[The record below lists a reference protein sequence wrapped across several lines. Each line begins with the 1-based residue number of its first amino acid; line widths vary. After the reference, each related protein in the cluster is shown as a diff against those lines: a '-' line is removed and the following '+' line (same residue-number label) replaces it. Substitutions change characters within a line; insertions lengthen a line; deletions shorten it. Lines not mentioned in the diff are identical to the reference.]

1 MLPDSRFVRTP
12 CIFDIHIIIL
22 ILFVHPAFTSF
33 DIITHIFDI
42 HLSKHKMSEL
52 RFRFTMI
59 LDDYRKE
66 SGEDLYELIQDHSF
80 STWVTEAEYRE
91 VTGVKH
97 LPPGY
102 GRSGGG
108 KRKKISDGGG
118 AHKYIQLPPQE
129 FNWGSIDGPEN
140 REWRN
145 QGS

>member
-1 MLPDSRFVRTP
+1 MKYSDEEVLQLVKLNPGYGISRFIKQLYP
-12 CIFDIHIIIL
+12 N
-22 ILFVHPAFTSF
+22 
-33 DIITHIFDI
+33 TH
-42 HLSKHKMSEL
+42 KKAEL

-66 SGEDLYELIQDHSF
+66 SGEDLYELIQDPSF

-91 VTGVKH
+91 VTGAKY

-102 GRSGGG
+102 GRSTGV

-118 AHKYIQLPPQE
+118 THKYIQLPPQE